1 MSGRERPV
9 LVVVGGWLLVV
20 LFGGL
25 VAVGADEPASGA
37 IFAGVGL
44 AMAAWV
50 AFRPSA
56 AAFVVSVVLGLL
68 HTAEQIAY
76 LASDLTGSAPV
87 TTVLADAFG
96 LLGGLVVVGGS
107 AVALRR
113 RRSSDVGEPVG

>member
-1 MSGRERPV
+1 MSGQERPT

-20 LFGGL
+20 VFGGL
-25 VAVGADEPASGA
+25 VAVGADEPVSGA
-37 IFAGVGL
+37 IFAAVGV

-50 AFRPSA
+50 ALRPWT

-76 LASDLTGSAPV
+76 LGADLSGSGPV

-96 LLGGLVVVGGS
+96 LLGGVLVVGGS

-113 RRSSDVGEPVG
+113 RSSRVGEPAR